1 MDSKTNKRNQ
11 VKVHSP
17 ESPPRNL
24 RNSLSTEKS
33 KDSVETLNEN
43 IEDLCD
49 ENLTTLKKIHAILLN
64 CVNLSKK
71 QKLEFC
77 NSERYFMKLYLKK
90 LREQNEIDS

>member
-1 MDSKTNKRNQ
+1 MDSKTEKRDQVNVHKSGSLPRDSSNSVSSKNNK
-11 VKVHSP
+11 
-17 ESPPRNL
+17 ESI
-24 RNSLSTEKS
+24 
-33 KDSVETLNEN
+33 ETVDEN

-64 CVNLSKK
+64 CLNLSKK

-90 LREQNEIDS
+90 LREQDENK